1 MSITRRAALQA
12 LGAVTLPTLASAGRP
27 SDAEAARFAARA
39 ADAQGSLFR
48 ADERATVSA
57 IADAVLPRTGTPGA
71 LDVGVPVFVELIAA
85 EWMTERERMA
95 FREGLAALDAHAVA
109 TEGRAWPALDQAA
122 REREA
127 SWAEGSEE
135 RELPA
140 KVAFRRLKGLTVQ
153 GFFSSERVQKEV
165 LRTQIIPGR
174 YLGCAPIPAV
184 PATGTEDPPN
194 EVRYEHPGHED
205 HHDA

>member
-1 MSITRRAALQA
+1 MSLTRRAALQVI
-12 LGAVTLPTLASAGRP
+12 GAATIPAVVRAQTP
-27 SDAEAARFAARA
+27 SE
-39 ADAQGSLFR
+39 ADALEYSRRIATSTAQGTLFR

-57 IADAVLPRTGTPGA
+57 IADAILPRTNTPGA
-71 LDVGVPVFVELIAA
+71 LDVAVPAFVELIAT
-85 EWMTERERMA
+85 EWMNDAERTA
-95 FREGLAALDAHAVA
+95 FREGLAALDAHATA

-127 SWAEGSEE
+127 AWAEGSEE
-135 RELPA
+135 RALPA
-140 KVAFRRLKGLTVQ
+140 KAAFRRLKGLTVQ

-174 YLGCAPIPAV
+174 YLGCAPLPAV
-184 PATGTEDPPN
+184 PASGTEDPPN
-194 EVRYEHPGHED
+194 EARFEHEG